1 MTSMITSIILWL
13 LSYFLSKKAGAKS
26 GTAALIATGVTAGA
40 YYSGITDKITNSVTD
55 LFSSSSSTS
64 TDPVKAGSPA
74 SIGTNNSVAADAG
87 SGIGSFLSTT
97 VTTAGDVLKSWG
109 GVGTA
114 AVVGT
119 TGVVK
124 GNTSKVKWALIA
136 GAAILIL
143 RRK

>member
-1 MTSMITSIILWL
+1 MISSMITSIILWL

-40 YYSGITDKITNSVTD
+40 YYSGITDKITNGVTD

-64 TDPVKAGSPA
+64 TNPAQAGSPA
-74 SIGTNNSVAADAG
+74 SIGTNNSVAADTG
-87 SGIGSFLSTT
+87 SGIGSFLSKT

-114 AVVGT
+114 AVIGT
-119 TGVVK
+119 TGAVTENK
-124 GNTSKVKWALIA
+124 SWVKWALIA
-136 GAAILIL
+136 GAVYLIL
-143 RRK
+143 K